1 MDKKQKDELSQTEQI
16 NLMVKKVKSVFLD
29 VIVREWLNTPLK
41 DYKGL
46 TPLQVIKKGNGQ
58 ELIDAIKQADEECK
72 VERSKN
78 EGSRTTQKSP

>member
-1 MDKKQKDELSQTEQI
+1 MAKKQKEELSQTEQI
-16 NLMVKKVKSVFLD
+16 NLMIKKVKSVFLD
-29 VIVREWLNTPLK
+29 AIIREWLNTPFK

-78 EGSRTTQKSP
+78 DGNRTS